1 MTLENIASV
10 TAGQIMTRVTA
21 DKDAGNQAV
30 ENVKVWVPKAIVS
43 GVIVKEDLGKA
54 ELGKQIDEEKYTH
67 EGDVVIKLSTPYDAA
82 YVNEENA
89 GIAIPS
95 FCAAIRIT
103 DNDKMDAMYLTAF
116 LNSSHVRDELTA
128 KVVGSARPMIKI
140 TDIRALEVPELN
152 MKDMQDIGKA
162 FVLSGLKKATL
173 QEMIDNKVMLYRLLF
188 KYLELKKEKFSS
200 YDEKFSLGYLSLTYG
215 KLIDSKGLLE
225 YVSAVEKEFRIE
237 EGVLRESFDSAIEKA
252 DAENVRIIFEE
263 VNNLKFEENGLRN

>member
-21 DKDAGNQAV
+21 DKDAREQVLGNVQV
-30 ENVKVWVPKAIVS
+30 LVPKAIVS
-43 GVIVKEDLGKA
+43 GVIVKEDLGDA

-67 EGDVVIKLSTPYDAA
+67 KGDVVIKLSTPYDAA
-82 YVNEENA
+82 YVDEENA
-89 GIAIPS
+89 GLAIPS

-103 DNDKMDAMYLTAF
+103 DDDKMDAMYLTAF
-116 LNSSHVRDELTA
+116 LNSSYVRNELTA

-173 QEMIDNKVMLYRLLF
+173 QEMIDN
-188 KYLELKKEKFSS
+188 E
-200 YDEKFSLGYLSLTYG
+200 T
-215 KLIDSKGLLE
+215 KLM
-225 YVSAVEKEFRIE
+225 
-237 EGVLRESFDSAIEKA
+237 
-252 DAENVRIIFEE
+252 ENVVLASIKEGIGNEE
-263 VNNLKFEENGLRN
+263 

>member
-21 DKDAGNQAV
+21 DKDAGEQVV
-30 ENVKVWVPKAIVS
+30 ESVKVLVPKAIVS
-43 GVIVKEDLGKA
+43 GVIVKEDLGDA
-54 ELGKQIDEEKYTH
+54 ELGKQIDEEKYTQ

-116 LNSSHVRDELTA
+116 LNSSYVRDELTA

-152 MKDMQDIGKA
+152 MKDMKDIGKA

-173 QEMIDNKVMLYRLLF
+173 QEMIDN
-188 KYLELKKEKFSS
+188 E
-200 YDEKFSLGYLSLTYG
+200 T
-215 KLIDSKGLLE
+215 KLM
-225 YVSAVEKEFRIE
+225 
-237 EGVLRESFDSAIEKA
+237 
-252 DAENVRIIFEE
+252 ENVVLASIKEGI
-263 VNNLKFEENGLRN
+263 NNED